1 MAAEVSGKTAEFIAL
16 QYLRFKGYSLVA
28 RNYVTGRGT
37 GAGEIDLIV
46 KNKTT
51 LVFVEVKK
59 RQTLT
64 EAAYAVKPAQQERI
78 RRAAEVFWA
87 HHPEYTDFDIR
98 FDAILVKFPLKVKHI
113 PNAF

>member
-1 MAAEVSGKTAEFIAL
+1 MTVDISGKTAEFIAL
-16 QYLRFKGYSLVA
+16 QYLRFKGYYLVA

-37 GAGEIDLIV
+37 GAGEIDLII

-59 RQTLT
+59 RRNLT

-78 RRAAEVFWA
+78 RRAAEVFLA
-87 HHPEYTDFDIR
+87 HHPEYTGFDIR
-98 FDAILVKFPLKVKHI
+98 FDAVLVAFPLKIQHI